1 MEKLLPAFQQLCHFQ
16 VSQVAIC
23 FVNPKTYFAGPFLVF
38 AHLMCQPCCFAEVCV
53 CVCWGGSHLFGDMLW
68 YCILQEL
75 SPVLTGESNAKQHI
89 HMSFRG
95 RESSLS
101 R

>member
-1 MEKLLPAFQQLCHFQ
+1 MEKLLPVFQQLC
-16 VSQVAIC
+16 QVAIC
-23 FVNPKTYFAGPFLVF
+23 FVNPKTHFASPFLVF
-38 AHLMCQPCCFAEVCV
+38 AHQKCV
-53 CVCWGGSHLFGDMLW
+53 CVGGGSHLFGDMLW
-68 YCILQEL
+68 FCILQEL

>member
-1 MEKLLPAFQQLCHFQ
+1 MEKLLPVFQQLCDFQ

-23 FVNPKTYFAGPFLVF
+23 FVNPKTYFASPFLVF
-38 AHLMCQPCCFAEVCV
+38 AHQKCV
-53 CVCWGGSHLFGDMLW
+53 CVLGGSHLFGDMLW
-68 YCILQEL
+68 FCILQEL

-89 HMSFRG
+89 HVSFRG

>member
-1 MEKLLPAFQQLCHFQ
+1 MEKLLPATLSFSGESSGNL
-16 VSQVAIC
+16 IC
-23 FVNPKTYFAGPFLVF
+23 KSKNIFCKSIPAF
-38 AHLMCQPCCFAEVCV
+38 AHLMCQPCCFTEVCV
-53 CVCWGGSHLFGDMLW
+53 CVLGGLHLFGDMLW

-95 RESSLS
+95 RGSSLS